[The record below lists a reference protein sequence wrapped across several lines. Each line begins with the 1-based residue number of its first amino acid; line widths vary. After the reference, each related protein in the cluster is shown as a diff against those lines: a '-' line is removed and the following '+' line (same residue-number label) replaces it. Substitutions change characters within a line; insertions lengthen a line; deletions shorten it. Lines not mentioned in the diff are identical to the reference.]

1 MLPSRGAAQAGS
13 DMSWASSAIE
23 VLPKRLYFG
32 SFRFLPPE
40 SSSVHLFCIDDSLV
54 YEPFYAV
61 SAPPAPA
68 AACPSRAPR
77 TLARSTWAVCT
88 PPMPLACC
96 CKAQARACLMPCGRY
111 RYCQLLKEK
120 LASEQH
126 KDKKI
131 IHYCN
136 RLAA

>member
-1 MLPSRGAAQAGS
+1 MLPSNMRGAAQAGS

-68 AACPSRAPR
+68 AACPSRAPQDFG
-77 TLARSTWAVCT
+77 
-88 PPMPLACC
+88 PLNLG
-96 CKAQARACLMPCGRY
+96 CLYAAHATGM
-111 RYCQLLKEK
+111 LLQ
-120 LASEQH
+120 S
-126 KDKKI
+126 
-131 IHYCN
+131 
-136 RLAA
+136 